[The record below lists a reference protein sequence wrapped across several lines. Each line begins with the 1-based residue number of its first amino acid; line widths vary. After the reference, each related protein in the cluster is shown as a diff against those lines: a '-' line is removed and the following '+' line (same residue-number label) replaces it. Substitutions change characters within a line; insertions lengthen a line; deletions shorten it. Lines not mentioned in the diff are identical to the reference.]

1 MLHDSDELISI
12 IMPAYNSDKYIAQA
26 IDSVIQQTY
35 QNWELI
41 IIDDCSSD
49 NTSGIT
55 EQKIEKDSRIRLIK
69 NEQNLGV
76 SATRNKGV
84 ALSRGEWVA
93 FLDSDDLW
101 EKSKLEKQMKLAQAA
116 PAEFVFTGS
125 SFIDENGDSYEGILE
140 VPDKVT
146 YSRLKRHNIISC
158 SSVLIKK
165 HFFDKIKMEKDHM
178 HEDYAF
184 WLKVLKTGAIAYGVN
199 EPLLIYR
206 ISKTSRSGNKLKT
219 IKKTY
224 QVFRNVGIN
233 PVGSV
238 YYMTSHVIS
247 SVFKYKR
254 IGRVI
259 G

>member
-1 MLHDSDELISI
+1 MLLKDSDELISI

-35 QNWELI
+35 QSWELI

-49 NTSGIT
+49 NTNSII
-55 EQKIEKDSRIRLIK
+55 EQMIEKDSRIRRIK

-84 ALSRGEWVA
+84 ALCRGEWVA

-101 EKSKLEKQMKLAQAA
+101 EKTKLDKQMKLAHASS
-116 PAEFVFTGS
+116 AEFVFSGS
-125 SFIDENGDSYEGILE
+125 SFIDENGSSYEGILE

-146 YSRLKRHNIISC
+146 YSRLKMHNIISC

-165 HFFDKIKMEKDHM
+165 HFFNKIKMEKDHM

-184 WLKVLKTGAIAYGVN
+184 WLKVLKTGTTAFGIN

-206 ISKTSRSGNKLKT
+206 ISRTSRSGNKLKT
-219 IKKTY
+219 VKKTY

-233 PVGSV
+233 PFGSV
-238 YYMTSHVIS
+238 FYMVSHVIS

-254 IGRVI
+254 IGKVV
-259 G
+259 